1 MGSLLHGDLQDFLQD
16 GQEAGIQEPEEQRE
30 ERADQ
35 KNDDGVLVQLFSGG
49 PDDLLQFGLD
59 ALEIFAEL
67 TRFLCLCSCICH
79 CSRFLS
85 LLLRFSVQGFFS
97 AELAVLHHLKT
108 LGIVSLV
115 LGGVVVSLFAF
126 GAR

>member
-1 MGSLLHGDLQDFLQD
+1 
-16 GQEAGIQEPEEQRE
+16 
-30 ERADQ
+30 
-35 KNDDGVLVQLFSGG
+35 
-49 PDDLLQFGLD
+49 
-59 ALEIFAEL
+59 
-67 TRFLCLCSCICH
+67 
-79 CSRFLS
+79 
-85 LLLRFSVQGFFS
+85 VQGFFS